1 MKDINMINDAFAYG
15 GFTSGSE
22 GLWTRNEADDP
33 PTSDYTTLSRRLGI
47 PLSSFI
53 RPYQAGGDRVE
64 TVTAL
69 HGGSG
74 VIKDN
79 ELRRIDGVVTAEK
92 GIVLSII
99 AADCVPV
106 YLTDAAAGV
115 IGMLHCG
122 WRSVAGKALCNAL
135 ERMKELGASPKDIHI
150 AVGPHICLGCYEVGE
165 EVLAEYEKS
174 FPSVELGAIF
184 TKQDGRLHLDLGQ
197 ALRSVAIAEGIPDN
211 SIVCTDIC
219 TCHDSTLFSYR
230 RGDRSRQNL
239 AYIMMKQ

>member
-1 MKDINMINDAFAYG
+1 MKDINIIDDAFAYG

-33 PTSDYTTLSRRLGI
+33 PTSDYTALSRRLGI
-47 PLSSFI
+47 PLSGFI

-64 TVTAL
+64 IVTAL

-79 ELRRIDGVVTAEK
+79 ELRKVDGIVTAAKEV
-92 GIVLSII
+92 VLSVI

-115 IGMLHCG
+115 IGILHCG
-122 WRSVAGKALCNAL
+122 WRSAAGRTIRNAL
-135 ERMKELGASPKDIHI
+135 ERMKELGASPEDIHI
-150 AVGPHICLGCYEVGE
+150 ALGPHICSGCYEVSK

-174 FPSVELGAIF
+174 FPSVELRAIF
-184 TKQDGRLHLDLGQ
+184 TKQDGRLHLALGQ
-197 ALRSVAIAEGIPDN
+197 ALRSAAIAEGIPDSN
-211 SIVCTDIC
+211 IVCTDIC
-219 TCHDSTLFSYR
+219 TCHDSSLFSYR
-230 RGDRSRQNL
+230 RGDRNRQNL
-239 AYIMMKQ
+239 AYIMIKQ

>member
-1 MKDINMINDAFAYG
+1 MKEINIIDDAFAYG

-22 GLWTRNEADDP
+22 GLWTRNEVDDP
-33 PTSDYTTLSRRLGI
+33 PTGDYTALSRRLGI
-47 PLSSFI
+47 PLSGFI

-79 ELRRIDGVVTAEK
+79 ELRMVDGLVTAEK
-92 GIVLSII
+92 GIVLSVI

-115 IGMLHCG
+115 IGILHCG
-122 WRSVAGKALCNAL
+122 WRSAAGRALCNTL
-135 ERMKELGASPKDIHI
+135 ERMNELGASPNDIHI
-150 AVGPHICLGCYEVGE
+150 AVGPHICPCCYEVGA
-165 EVLAEYEKS
+165 EVLAEYEKIFS
-174 FPSVELGAIF
+174 AVELGALF
-184 TKQDGRLHLDLGQ
+184 TRQDNRLHLDLGQ
-197 ALRSVAIAEGIPDN
+197 AIRSAAIAEGIPDGN
-211 SIVCTDIC
+211 IICIDIC
-219 TCHDSTLFSYR
+219 TCHDSSLFSYR

-239 AYIMMKQ
+239 AYIMIKQ

>member
-1 MKDINMINDAFAYG
+1 MKDINMIDDAFAYG

-22 GLWTRNEADDP
+22 GLWMRNEADDP
-33 PTSDYTTLSRRLGI
+33 PTSDYTALSRRLGI
-47 PLSSFI
+47 PLSGFI

-64 TVTAL
+64 AVTAL

-115 IGMLHCG
+115 IGILHCG
-122 WRSVAGKALCNAL
+122 WRSAAGRALCNVL
-135 ERMKELGASPKDIHI
+135 ERMKELGASSENIHI
-150 AVGPHICLGCYEVGE
+150 AIGPHICPSCYEVGD
-165 EVLAEYEKS
+165 EVLAEYEKN
-174 FPSVELGAIF
+174 FPSVELRDIF
-184 TKQDGRLHLDLGQ
+184 TKHGSRLHLDLGQ
-197 ALRSVAIAEGIPDN
+197 AICSSAITEGIPESN
-211 SIVCTDIC
+211 LVCTDIC
-219 TCHDSTLFSYR
+219 TCHDSALFSYR
-230 RGDRSRQNL
+230 RGDRNRQNL